1 VNSLEPRGEMGLS
14 EAEARER
21 LERTGPNR
29 LPPPQHKTPLVVLL
43 SVASQPMVLLLLA
56 CTVLYALLGSLFD
69 SAALA
74 LSIVAVSAISVYQE
88 LRTQRVLE
96 ALRELSSPRSTV
108 VRDGAVKRIASQDLV
123 PGDRLI
129 VQEGDRLACDAQ
141 LLQSHS
147 MRVDESLLTGESVPI
162 DKDGTTPDAGAARL
176 HCGTLVVQGDGVAI
190 VTETGVHT
198 ALGKIGGSIAA
209 LAPRKGRLQLELTS
223 LVRVV
228 AVVALLTCVFAA
240 LVFAWHEGS
249 WTKGLLVGLTLAM
262 SIVPEEFAVVW
273 TVMLALGAWR
283 LARAQVLTRQP
294 QAIETLGTTTVLCVD
309 KTGTLT
315 CNRMEVAALDDGA
328 TGAQRTSGETAP
340 AGFESLLHTAALAS
354 VKEGIEPMDQAIFR
368 LLPAPG
374 LLADA
379 AQLQRREGVVAGRPF
394 MRQRWRIDGDERCL
408 IAVKG
413 APEAVLALCADSAT
427 RLQRLGAQ
435 AQAWARQGLR
445 VIAVARTHCPEGVA
459 VPESGYEAVGL
470 IAFEDPL
477 RDDVAPALLDCRRAG
492 VRVVMITGDAAAT
505 ALAIAHQA
513 GLVEEADDSA
523 VLSGAQLDAM
533 NELELELAIARVA
546 VFARVTPAQ
555 KLRIV
560 QALQRRGEVV
570 AMTGDGVNDGPA
582 LRAADVGVAMGQ
594 RGTDVAREAAA
605 IVLLD
610 DRFASLVDAV
620 RAGRRIFANLQRA
633 MGYLFAV
640 HVPIVGLALLPLFGG
655 PVLLLPLHV
664 VLFELIIDPACSLV
678 LEAEALAPNGM
689 QMPPRRP
696 EDRLFSLAAVRRA
709 LTVGGVALLAVVAS
723 QWLGH
728 MAQLSDEG
736 LRLAALVTIVVGN
749 LAMLRWFRGGRAP
762 RVNPAFEWLRLGV
775 CVLGLAVLLIPGASA
790 AFGLPAELDAR
801 WVLAL
806 LGVPAAWAAW
816 RLVAYSGAADHS
828 VQRHG
833 HWFAGHGRRRARSPK
848 PPLST
853 GD

>member
-1 VNSLEPRGEMGLS
+1 MNSVELPGATGLS
-14 EAEARER
+14 ETEARDR
-21 LERTGPNR
+21 LARAGPNR
-29 LPPPQHKTPLVVLL
+29 LPPPQHKTPLAVLL

-56 CTVLYALLGSLFD
+56 CTLLYALLGSLFD
-69 SAALA
+69 SAALG

-96 ALRELSSPRSTV
+96 ALRDLSSPRSTV
-108 VRDGAVKRIASQDLV
+108 VRDGVVKRIASQDLV

-141 LLQSHS
+141 LVQSHS
-147 MRVDESLLTGESVPI
+147 MRVDESLLTGESAPV
-162 DKDGTTPDAGAARL
+162 DKDSTTGDPAAASL
-176 HCGTLVVQGDGVAI
+176 HAGTLVVQGDGVAI
-190 VTETGVHT
+190 VTETGART
-198 ALGKIGGSIAA
+198 ALGKIDRSMAE
-209 LAPRKGRLQLELTS
+209 LAPRRSRLQLELTR
-223 LVRVV
+223 LVRRV
-228 AVVALLTCVFAA
+228 AVLALLTCVLAA

-283 LARAQVLTRQP
+283 LAQAQVLTRQP

-315 CNRMEVAALDDGA
+315 CNRMEVAALHDGER
-328 TGAQRTSGETAP
+328 GVQRLPGEAVP
-340 AGFESLLHTAALAS
+340 AGFEVLLRTAALAS
-354 VKEGIEPMDQAIFR
+354 VKEGIEPMDLAIFR
-368 LLPAPG
+368 LLPAPE
-374 LLADA
+374 LLTDA
-379 AQLQRREGVVAGRPF
+379 ATLQRREGVVAGRPF
-394 MRQRWRIDGDERCL
+394 MRQCWRIDGDERSL
-408 IAVKG
+408 IAIKG
-413 APEAVLALCADSAT
+413 APEAVLARCADSAA
-427 RLQRLGAQ
+427 RLRRLSEQ
-435 AQAWARQGLR
+435 AESWARQGLR
-445 VIAVARTHCPEGVA
+445 VIAVARLRCLEGIAMPEA
-459 VPESGYEAVGL
+459 GYEAVGL
-470 IAFEDPL
+470 VAFQDPL
-477 RDDVAPALLDCRRAG
+477 RDDVAPALQECRRAG

-505 ALAIAHQA
+505 ALAIARKA
-513 GLVEEADDSA
+513 GLVAEGGDDA
-523 VLSGAQLDAM
+523 VLSGPQLDAM
-533 NELELELAIARVA
+533 DEQQLELAIAGIA

-560 QALQRRGEVV
+560 QVLQRRGEVV

-594 RGTDVAREAAA
+594 RGTDVAREASA

-620 RAGRRIFANLQRA
+620 RAGRRIFANLQKA

-640 HVPIVGLALLPLFGG
+640 HVPIVGLALLPLLGG

-678 LEAEALAPNGM
+678 FEAEPLASNGM
-689 QMPPRRP
+689 QMPPRRVD
-696 EDRLFSLAAVRRA
+696 ERLFSLAAVRRA
-709 LTVGGVALLAVVAS
+709 LAVGGVALLAVVVS

-728 MAQLSDEG
+728 LAQLSDQG

-749 LAMLRWFRGGRAP
+749 LAMLRWFRGRRAT
-762 RVNPAFEWLRLGV
+762 RVNRTFEWLRLGV
-775 CVLGLAVLLIPGASA
+775 CVLGLAVLLLPRVSA
-790 AFGLPAELDAR
+790 AFGLPVDLDAR

-816 RLVAYSGAADHS
+816 RLAALSNAPDHEEGA
-828 VQRHG
+828 VEL
-833 HWFAGHGRRRARSPK
+833 RRRHSSTRS
-848 PPLST
+848 
-853 GD
+853 G